1 MYSMILV
8 KMGLQIWDVK
18 LRMDVQLLIR
28 IIDQN
33 YVHMLYIY
41 LLFYFNYIFIY
52 LQLFILYI
60 ICILIRIIG
69 KNYVS
74 MYYKSVQASK

>member
-8 KMGLQIWDVK
+8 KMRLQIWDVK

-52 LQLFILYI
+52 L
-60 ICILIRIIG
+60 
-69 KNYVS
+69 
-74 MYYKSVQASK
+74 

>member
-33 YVHMLYIY
+33 YVHMLYIFTF
-41 LLFYFNYIFIY
+41 LF
-52 LQLFILYI
+52 
-60 ICILIRIIG
+60 
-69 KNYVS
+69 
-74 MYYKSVQASK
+74 